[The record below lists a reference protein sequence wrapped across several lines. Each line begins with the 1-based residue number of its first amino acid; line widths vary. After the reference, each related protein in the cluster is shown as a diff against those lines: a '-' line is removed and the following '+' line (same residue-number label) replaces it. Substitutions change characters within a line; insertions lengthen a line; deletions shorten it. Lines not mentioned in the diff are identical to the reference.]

1 MRGLGRARDW
11 GATKMV
17 RILLADDHAVVRR
30 GLRALLEAHQEFEV
44 CAEAS
49 NGRQAVELALEHK
62 PDVAVLDISLTI
74 VNGIEATRQ
83 IRREMPATEV
93 MIFTLRENENEIR
106 DVLHAGARG
115 YVLKSEADEQIV
127 RAVETLARHHAFF
140 SDHVSETLLDNF
152 VEQSGSGNS
161 GSLLTARER
170 EVVQLIAEGNSNKK
184 IAQLL
189 CISVKTVETHRS
201 ASMRKLDIHST
212 AELVR
217 YAVRHKLIMP

>member
-1 MRGLGRARDW
+1 
-11 GATKMV
+11 MV

-30 GLRALLEAHQEFEV
+30 GLRALLEARQDFEV

-49 NGRQAVELALEHK
+49 NGREAVELALHHK
-62 PDVAVLDISLTI
+62 PDVAVLDISLPI

-83 IRREMPATEV
+83 IRRDAPGTEV
-93 MIFTLRENENEIR
+93 MIFTLHDRESEIR

-127 RAVETLARHHAFF
+127 RAVEALARHHAYF

-152 VEQSGSGNS
+152 VEQAGSGNAIT
-161 GSLLTARER
+161 LTARER

-184 IAQLL
+184 IAHLL
-189 CISVKTVETHRS
+189 SISVKTVETHRS

-217 YAVRHKLIMP
+217 YAVRQRLILP

>member
-1 MRGLGRARDW
+1 
-11 GATKMV
+11 MV

-30 GLRALLEAHQEFEV
+30 GLRALLEARQDFEV

-49 NGRQAVELALEHK
+49 NGREAVELALQHK
-62 PDVAVLDISLTI
+62 PDVAVLDLSLAL
-74 VNGIEATRQ
+74 VNGIEVTRQ
-83 IRREMPATEV
+83 IRKEMPATEV
-93 MIFTLRENENEIR
+93 MIFTLREDESEIR

-127 RAVETLARHHAFF
+127 RAIEALARHHAFF
-140 SDHVSETLLDNF
+140 SDHVSETLLDSF
-152 VEQSGSGNS
+152 VDQSGGANNASQ
-161 GSLLTARER
+161 LTARER

-184 IAQLL
+184 IAHLL
-189 CISVKTVETHRS
+189 SISVKTVETHRS

-217 YAVRHKLIMP
+217 YAVREKLILP

>member
-1 MRGLGRARDW
+1 
-11 GATKMV
+11 MV

-30 GLRALLEAHQEFEV
+30 GLRALLEARQDFEV

-49 NGRQAVELALEHK
+49 NGREAVELALQHK
-62 PDVAVLDISLTI
+62 PDVAVLDISLTL
-74 VNGIEATRQ
+74 VNGIEVTRQ
-83 IRREMPATEV
+83 IRKEMPETEV
-93 MIFTLRENENEIR
+93 MIFTLHDNEAEIR

-127 RAVETLARHHAFF
+127 RAVESLSRHHEFF

-152 VEQSGSGNS
+152 VEQSGHGNN

-184 IAQLL
+184 IAYLL
-189 CISVKTVETHRS
+189 SISVKTVETHRS

-217 YAVRHKLIMP
+217 YAVRSKLILP

>member
-1 MRGLGRARDW
+1 
-11 GATKMV
+11 MV

-30 GLRALLEAHQEFEV
+30 GLRALLEAQQDFEV

-49 NGRQAVELALEHK
+49 NGREAVELALQHR

-74 VNGIEATRQ
+74 LSGIEATRQ
-83 IRREMPATEV
+83 IRRDTPATEV

-127 RAVETLARHHAFF
+127 RAIETLARHHAFF
-140 SDHVSETLLDNF
+140 SDHVSETLLDKL
-152 VEQSGSGNS
+152 VEQSGGANS
-161 GSLLTARER
+161 ASMLTARER

-189 CISVKTVETHRS
+189 SISVKTVETHRS

-212 AELVR
+212 ADLVR
-217 YAVRHKLIMP
+217 YAVRQKLIMP

>member
-1 MRGLGRARDW
+1 
-11 GATKMV
+11 MV

-30 GLRALLEAHQEFEV
+30 GLRALLEAQQDFEV

-49 NGRQAVELALEHK
+49 NGREAVELALQHR

-74 VNGIEATRQ
+74 LSGIEATRQ
-83 IRREMPATEV
+83 IRRDTPATEV

-127 RAVETLARHHAFF
+127 RAIETLARHHAFF
-140 SDHVSETLLDNF
+140 SDHVSETLLDKL
-152 VEQSGSGNS
+152 VEQSGGANS
-161 GSLLTARER
+161 ASMLTARER

-189 CISVKTVETHRS
+189 SISVKTVETHRS

-212 AELVR
+212 ADLVR
-217 YAVRHKLIMP
+217 YAVRHKLIIA

>member
-1 MRGLGRARDW
+1 
-11 GATKMV
+11 MV

-30 GLRALLEAHQEFEV
+30 GLRALLEARQDFEV

-49 NGRQAVELALEHK
+49 NGREAVALALHHK
-62 PDVAVLDISLTI
+62 PDVAVLDISLPI

-83 IRREMPATEV
+83 IRKEAPGTEV
-93 MIFTLRENENEIR
+93 MIFTLHDRESEIR

-127 RAVETLARHHAFF
+127 RAVEALARHHAYF

-152 VEQSGSGNS
+152 VEQAGSGNAIA
-161 GSLLTARER
+161 LTARER

-184 IAQLL
+184 IAHLL
-189 CISVKTVETHRS
+189 SISVKTVETHRS

-217 YAVRHKLIMP
+217 YAVRQRLILP

>member
-1 MRGLGRARDW
+1 
-11 GATKMV
+11 MV

-30 GLRALLEAHQEFEV
+30 GLRALLEARQDFEV

-49 NGRQAVELALEHK
+49 NGREAVALALHHK
-62 PDVAVLDISLTI
+62 PDVAVLDISLPI

-83 IRREMPATEV
+83 IRKEAPGTEV
-93 MIFTLRENENEIR
+93 MIFTLHDRESEIR

-127 RAVETLARHHAFF
+127 RAVEALARHHAYF

-152 VEQSGSGNS
+152 VEQAGSGNAVT
-161 GSLLTARER
+161 LTARER

-184 IAQLL
+184 IAHLL
-189 CISVKTVETHRS
+189 SISVKTVETHRS

-217 YAVRHKLIMP
+217 YAVRQRLILP

>member
-1 MRGLGRARDW
+1 
-11 GATKMV
+11 MV

-30 GLRALLEAHQEFEV
+30 GLRALLEARQDFEV

-49 NGRQAVELALEHK
+49 NGREAVELALHHK
-62 PDVAVLDISLTI
+62 PDVAVLDISLPI

-83 IRREMPATEV
+83 IRKEAPGTEV
-93 MIFTLRENENEIR
+93 MIFTLHDRESEIR

-127 RAVETLARHHAFF
+127 RAVEALARHHAYF

-152 VEQSGSGNS
+152 VEQSGSSNGIS
-161 GSLLTARER
+161 LTARER

-184 IAQLL
+184 IAHLL
-189 CISVKTVETHRS
+189 SISVKTVETHRS

-217 YAVRHKLIMP
+217 YAVRHRLILP

>member
-1 MRGLGRARDW
+1 
-11 GATKMV
+11 MV

-30 GLRALLEAHQEFEV
+30 GLRALLEARQDFEV

-49 NGRQAVELALEHK
+49 NGREAVELALHHK
-62 PDVAVLDISLTI
+62 PDVAVLDISLTQI
-74 VNGIEATRQ
+74 NGIEVTRQ
-83 IRREMPATEV
+83 IRKEMPATEV
-93 MIFTLRENENEIR
+93 MIFTLHDSEAEIR

-127 RAVETLARHHAFF
+127 RAVESLSRHHAFF

-152 VEQSGSGNS
+152 VEQSGSGNTANP
-161 GSLLTARER
+161 LTNRER

-184 IAQLL
+184 IAYLL
-189 CISVKTVETHRS
+189 SISVKTVETHRS

-217 YAVRHKLIMP
+217 YAVRNKLILP